1 MSSVIDHFLEYV
13 KIDTQSCEELAEQK
27 CPTTDKQYDLAHK
40 LLADLKAMGM
50 AEDQLFFDTE
60 HCYVYAGIPATPG
73 YEKVP
78 KLGFISHMDTS
89 PAVSGTNVKPR
100 MIANYDGTTI
110 LLNSELG
117 ITLNPE
123 EFPELNNY
131 IGETLIVT
139 DGTTLLGADDKA
151 GIAEIMTMVEYLL
164 AHPEIPHGA
173 IRIGFTPDE
182 EVGCG
187 ADHFD
192 VKRFDADFAY
202 TVDGG
207 ALGEL
212 EYENFNAASG
222 KLTVRGRSV
231 HPGSAK
237 NKMLNA
243 ILLGMEFQ
251 HLLPVEQNPM
261 YTEGYEGFFHL
272 DSIQGDVE
280 QATLFYIIRDHD
292 RTKFE
297 RKKELFM
304 KTAEFLNEKYGQ
316 ELFLPEV
323 KDSYYNMLEQIKP
336 HMHLIDNAKEAMEKA
351 GVTPKVVAIRGGTD
365 GARLSFMGLP
375 CPNLCTGGE
384 NFHGRQEFAC
394 AEDMETIVEILKNIV
409 SIYAEQK

>member
-1 MSSVIDHFLEYV
+1 MS
-13 KIDTQSCEELAEQK
+13 EQK
-27 CPTTDKQYDLAHK
+27 
-40 LLADLKAMGM
+40 
-50 AEDQLFFDTE
+50 
-60 HCYVYAGIPATPG
+60 
-73 YEKVP
+73 
-78 KLGFISHMDTS
+78 
-89 PAVSGTNVKPR
+89 
-100 MIANYDGTTI
+100 
-110 LLNSELG
+110 
-117 ITLNPE
+117 
-123 EFPELNNY
+123 
-131 IGETLIVT
+131 
-139 DGTTLLGADDKA
+139 
-151 GIAEIMTMVEYLL
+151 
-164 AHPEIPHGA
+164 
-173 IRIGFTPDE
+173 
-182 EVGCG
+182 
-187 ADHFD
+187 
-192 VKRFDADFAY
+192 Y
-202 TVDGG
+202 TVD
-207 ALGEL
+207 ARGEQC
-212 EYENFNAASG
+212 
-222 KLTVRGRSV
+222 
-231 HPGSAK
+231 P
-237 NKMLNA
+237 
-243 ILLGMEFQ
+243 I
-251 HLLPVEQNPM
+251 PVVK
-261 YTEGYEGFFHL
+261 TKKVL